1 MKTKKTTA
9 KKAARKAAAPRPLF
23 ATAPDAPVLVDRQAA
38 GDPRIVTVVLNR
50 PEKLNAI
57 SSAMW
62 RELGEAMRA
71 LDAEDDIGCIV
82 LRGAGDK
89 AFGPGADISE
99 FEQTRKTTKLAVAYG
114 RTMHATL
121 AAINACRHPTLAM
134 IRGLCVGGSL
144 EIASMCDMRIAGESS
159 RFGVPIN
166 RIGVIMAYPELS
178 ALVDLVGRATALEIL
193 LEARVFGAAEAREK
207 RMVNR
212 VVPDAQVEAEAYL
225 AAGRIASGA
234 PLSNRWHKK
243 FARRLKDPKKLSRAE
258 YLEGF
263 ANCDTR
269 DYLEGYRAFLEKRR
283 PKFEGR

>member
-1 MKTKKTTA
+1 MAA
-9 KKAARKAAAPRPLF
+9 KRRTPPKLYE
-23 ATAPDAPVLVDRQAA
+23 TAPDDPVLVDRTIA
-38 GDPRIVTVVLNR
+38 GDPRIVTVILNR
-50 PEKLNAI
+50 PAKLSAI

-62 RELGEAMRA
+62 AKLGEAMRA
-71 LDAEDDIGCIV
+71 LHAEPDIGCIV
-82 LRGAGDK
+82 LRGAGDH

-99 FEQTRKTTKLAVAYG
+99 FEKTRKTTKLAIAYG

-121 AAINACRHPTLAM
+121 AAVGECRHPVVAL
-134 IRGLCVGGSL
+134 IKGLCVGGSL
-144 EIASMCDMRIAGESS
+144 EIASMCDLRIAGEGA

-178 ALVDLVGRATALEIL
+178 ALIGLVGEAVAKEIL
-193 LEARVFGAAEAREK
+193 LEARVFGSAEAK
-207 RMVNR
+207 DKGLVTR
-212 VVPDAQVEAEAYL
+212 VVPDAKVEEEAY
-225 AAGRIASGA
+225 ASATRIAAGA

-243 FARRLKDPKKLSRAE
+243 FARRLRSPKPLTRAE

-263 ANCDTR
+263 ANCDTA